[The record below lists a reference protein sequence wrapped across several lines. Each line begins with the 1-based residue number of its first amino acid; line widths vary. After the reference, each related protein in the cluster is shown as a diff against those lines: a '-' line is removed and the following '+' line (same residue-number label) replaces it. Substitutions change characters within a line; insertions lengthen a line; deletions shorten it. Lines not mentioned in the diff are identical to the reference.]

1 MEKLYVKKPI
11 YPLISLISGLLLFCV
26 GLLVS
31 KKLTLIYLLIAMT
44 ILYILFGYTKILL
57 KAIPLFLVI
66 GSIVGI
72 GAALTSSSYMVG
84 IQTLG
89 RILLLAYAS
98 IIMVALPPVNLTRN
112 FIALGLPR
120 ILTLGMLVTIR
131 FVPILIS
138 EIKQISEAM
147 KTRGAKVSILNLS
160 YLYRAFLVPFL
171 MRIISM
177 SDIMAISIETRGFVL
192 SDKSKVV
199 YKQVKLTKRDIAYAL
214 CMLGL
219 MTGVVLYG

>member
-1 MEKLYVKKPI
+1 MEKLYVKNPI
-11 YPLISLISGLLLFCV
+11 YPLISLASGLLVFCV

-31 KKLTLIYLLIAMT
+31 KRMSLIYLLIAMT
-44 ILYILFGYTKILL
+44 VIYILFGYTKVLL
-57 KAIPLFLVI
+57 KAIPMFAVI
-66 GSIVGI
+66 GAIVGA
-72 GAALTSSSYMVG
+72 GAALTSQSLMVG
-84 IQTLG
+84 LQTLG

-98 IIMVALPPVNLTRN
+98 VIMVALPPVNLTRN

-147 KTRGAKVSILNLS
+147 KTRGAKISIFNLS

-192 SDKSKVV
+192 SDQSKVV
-199 YKQVKLTKRDIAYAL
+199 YKQVRLSKRDIAYGL
-214 CMLGL
+214 CILGV

>member
-1 MEKLYVKKPI
+1 MEKLYVKQPI
-11 YPLISLISGLLLFCV
+11 YPLISLVSGLLLFCV

-31 KKLTLIYLLIAMT
+31 KRLTLIYLLIAMT
-44 ILYILFGYTKILL
+44 MLYIIFGYTKILL
-57 KAIPLFLVI
+57 KAIPIFFII
-66 GSIVGI
+66 GSIVGL
-72 GAALTSSSYMVG
+72 GAALTSSSSMVG
-84 IQTLG
+84 VQTLG

-98 IIMVALPPVNLTRN
+98 VIMVALPPVNLTRN

-147 KTRGAKVSILNLS
+147 KTRGANVSIFNLS

-192 SDKSKVV
+192 SDKSKMV
-199 YKQVKLTKRDIAYAL
+199 YKQVRLTKRDVAFAL